1 MAALL
6 WRSTPRSTRF
16 CLTCLF
22 TISLV
27 ILTLKLYSRRI
38 NPSDTSQPPLLA
50 LVVPFLQLV
59 PRYAIFYPWVFVTAI
74 FSEVNIFSFA
84 FSAVVLF
91 IATGYVEKFWGYKEV
106 IKYVLLVGTLTNLST
121 VVVTIV
127 SNIFRGDV
135 SGMDLPL
142 GGGISYVF
150 AFLVVIKRLIPEHNV
165 VLFQGLIN
173 FRIKHL
179 PFISLVVVVVWSAVF
194 STLYPVVPALFS
206 FFIAYNYLRFF
217 QALSVDPLLPT
228 TSSGEENN
236 STIVRGDASDAFQLV
251 EFFPSVA
258 KPYLAVVINGIYD
271 VSVLLGVIAPF
282 NEEFIEQSNLRVQK
296 LSERVNQANKLVANS
311 VAERRRQ
318 VALQVIEDRMNGST

>member
-6 WRSTPRSTRF
+6 WRSTPKSTRF
-16 CLTCLF
+16 CLSFLF
-22 TISLV
+22 TISLA
-27 ILTLKLYSRRI
+27 ILLVKLFSIRTT
-38 NPSDTSQPPLLA
+38 PSDASLPPLLA

-59 PRYAIFYPWVFVTAI
+59 PRYAIFNPWVFLTAI
-74 FSEVNIFSFA
+74 FAEISIISFF

-106 IKYVLLVGTLTNLST
+106 IRYILLVGVLTNLCT

-135 SGMDLPL
+135 AGMDLPL

-150 AFLVVIKRLIPEHNV
+150 GFLVVIKRLIPEHNV

-179 PFISLVVVVVWSAVF
+179 PFISIMTAIIWSAVF
-194 STLYPVVPALFS
+194 STLYPAIPALFS
-206 FFIAYNYLRFF
+206 FFISYIYLRFF
-217 QALSVDPLLPT
+217 QALSADPLLPT
-228 TSSGEENN
+228 SSINDENN
-236 STIVRGDASDAFQLV
+236 SIIRGDGSDAFQLV
-251 EFFPSVA
+251 AFFPDVT
-258 KPYLAVVINGIYD
+258 KPYIGVVVNAIYD
-271 VSVLLGVIAPF
+271 VSVFLGLIAPF

-296 LSERVNQANKLVANS
+296 LTERVNQANKLIANS

-318 VALQVIEDRMNGST
+318 VALQVIEDRINGST

>member
-16 CLTCLF
+16 CLSCLV
-22 TISLV
+22 TISSA
-27 ILTLKLYSRRI
+27 ILTLKLYSRRAGSAED
-38 NPSDTSQPPLLA
+38 PTYPLLE

-74 FSEVNIFSFA
+74 FAEVSVISFLL
-84 FSAVVLF
+84 SAVVLF

-106 IKYVLLVGTLTNLST
+106 IKYVLLVGALTNLST
-121 VVVTIV
+121 VIVTIV

-135 SGMDLPL
+135 AGMDLPL

-179 PFISLVVVVVWSAVF
+179 PFLSLAVVVVWSVVF
-194 STLYPVVPALFS
+194 STLYPAAPALFA

-217 QALSVDPLLPT
+217 QALSADPLLPT
-228 TSSGEENN
+228 ASGTEESNG
-236 STIVRGDASDAFQLV
+236 SIIRGDASDAFQLV
-251 EFFPSVA
+251 EFFPGVA
-258 KPYLAVVINGIYD
+258 KPYLAVVINAIYD
-271 VSVLLGVIAPF
+271 ASVLLGLIAPF
-282 NEEFIEQSNLRVQK
+282 NEEFVEQSNLRVQK
-296 LSERVNQANKLVANS
+296 LSERVNHANKQIANS

-318 VALQVIEDRMNGST
+318 VALQVIEDRMNVSA

>member
-6 WRSTPRSTRF
+6 WRSTARSTRF
-16 CLTCLF
+16 CVSCLF
-22 TISLV
+22 AVSSA
-27 ILTLKLYSRRI
+27 ILLLKLNSRRI
-38 NPSDTSQPPLLA
+38 ESPEATTPPILL

-74 FSEVNIFSFA
+74 FAEVSIISFVL
-84 FSAVVLF
+84 SLIVLF
-91 IATGYVEKFWGYKEV
+91 IATSYVEKFWGYKEV

-121 VVVTIV
+121 VVVAIV

-135 SGMDLPL
+135 AGMDLPL

-179 PFISLVVVVVWSAVF
+179 PFISLVLAVSWSAIF
-194 STLYPVVPALFS
+194 SALYPVVPAFFA
-206 FFIAYNYLRFF
+206 FFIAYIYLRFF

-228 TSSGEENN
+228 TSGSEDSGA
-236 STIVRGDASDAFQLV
+236 SIIRGDASDAFQLV

-258 KPYLAVVINGIYD
+258 KPYLSVVTNDIYD
-271 VSVLLGVIAPF
+271 ASVFLGLIAPF

-296 LSERVNQANKLVANS
+296 LNERVNHANKLIANS

-318 VALQVIEDRMNGST
+318 VALQVIEDRMNGPA